1 MFEVFIDNAYRPNI
15 LTHCLDLWQQAAS
28 SSHDKPHLD
37 PGTAGLV
44 QFFDDSHIGKRIA
57 FGVYISFFPFFSMTY
72 LPIDHINKLHAHIVG
87 RHHQMLECKLF
98 MIIREKKEYIEDI
111 FGNFVM

>member
-1 MFEVFIDNAYRPNI
+1 
-15 LTHCLDLWQQAAS
+15 
-28 SSHDKPHLD
+28 
-37 PGTAGLV
+37 
-44 QFFDDSHIGKRIA
+44 
-57 FGVYISFFPFFSMTY
+57 MTY
-72 LPIDHINKLHAHIVG
+72 LPIDHIDKLHAHIVG